1 MPEKSPK
8 TKQRSG
14 KSKYFDSR
22 KSAFRSFKRDYKI
35 PVSQN
40 PEETV
45 KPDTPE
51 GDQHKLGRRNRRLYI
66 FSVLKNI
73 FGITRRAKTH
83 LREDK
88 GVFYSDG
95 NGSQGPHFNGG
106 YEEEKL
112 RDHYYFKKK
121 K

>member
-1 MPEKSPK
+1 MPRKLPK
-8 TKQRSG
+8 TKDRSG

-22 KSAFRSFKRDYKI
+22 KSAFRAFKRDYKI
-35 PVSQN
+35 PVCQN

-51 GDQHKLGRRNRRLYI
+51 GDKHKLDHRNRRLYI

-73 FGITRRAKTH
+73 LGITKRAKTH

-88 GVFYSDG
+88 GVFYSEG
-95 NGSQGPHFNGG
+95 GGHQGPHFNGG

-112 RDHYYFKKK
+112 KDHYYFKKK